1 MNKNKKKL
9 FSLIDKEIPD
19 KDLFERIQNNFEEEK
34 VIKRK
39 RNKIRL
45 ASSLVSFCA
54 FFGVATFTFSFALKD
69 KNLNASIK
77 GEVEVSEGVSGG
89 VSGGEYPAYSGGHWT
104 EGAVDDDLE
113 VPGDSGE
120 TAEGGTTEENQA
132 KKAKLTAT
140 EYSDLEN
147 YSVWK
152 KLLNDE
158 LYDENQNVVPG
169 FKNYYSGVYQSLSST
184 PKTSNLVKIHLEN
197 EQKDNLP
204 FKKVELYQNDT
215 LVYTSISDTKG
226 NCYMYTIENYGNLKL
241 KIDDKYMNVTMD
253 SEDNYV
259 FNIILNEVR
268 KEVVNLDL
276 AFLIDTTGSMGDELI
291 YLQNNVKDIIDNV
304 YKSNPNYQINL
315 ALSFYRDQGDDYVTT
330 TYNFTS
336 DYQTA
341 CNNLSSQKAAG
352 GGDYEEAVHKGL
364 NEINRL
370 SWREESVKLVFH
382 VFDAPCH
389 SDKYKDVYDEYFE
402 FANQG
407 IKYIPLAASG
417 LNKLGEFIARE
428 GALFTGGTYTSL
440 TNHSGIGGDHIDIS
454 KDQETTVEYLSD
466 LIERLIKEY
475 MTGEDIEPI
484 LYNSNSN
491 Q

>member
-9 FSLIDKEIPD
+9 FSLIDKEVPD
-19 KDLFERIQNNFEEEK
+19 KDLFDKIKNNIEVEK
-34 VIKRK
+34 VGRRK
-39 RNKIRL
+39 KNKIKL
-45 ASSLVSFCA
+45 ASSLVSLCA
-54 FFGVATFTFSFALKD
+54 FLGVATFTFSFALQD
-69 KNLNASIK
+69 KNLSESIK
-77 GEVEVSEGVSGG
+77 GETDISGG
-89 VSGGEYPAYSGGHWT
+89 ISGIEYPAYSSGEWT
-104 EGAVDDDLE
+104 EGDFDEGIE
-113 VPGDSGE
+113 VPGESTEGEDS
-120 TAEGGTTEENQA
+120 TNINQNE
-132 KKAKLTAT
+132 KTKLTAT

-147 YSVWK
+147 YQTWK

-169 FKNYYSGVYQSLSST
+169 FKTYYSGVYQSLSST

-315 ALSFYRDQGDDYVTT
+315 ALSFYRDKGDEYVTRT
-330 TYNFTS
+330 FDFTS
-336 DYQTA
+336 DYQKA
-341 CNNLSSQKAAG
+341 CNNLSLQKASG
-352 GGDYEEAVHKGL
+352 GGDYEEAVHQGL
-364 NEINRL
+364 NEINNL
-370 SWREESVKLVFH
+370 SWKDDSVKLVFH
-382 VFDAPCH
+382 IFDAPCH
-389 SDKYKDVYDEYFE
+389 SNKYIDVYDEYFA
-402 FANQG
+402 FANKG

-484 LYNSNSN
+484 SYNSNSN